1 MDSDE
6 DERINFEEKTIK
18 ELRDL
23 VYDILDK
30 NTT

>member
-23 VYDILDK
+23 VYDILDED
-30 NTT
+30 TI

>member
-18 ELRDL
+18 ELRNL

-30 NTT
+30 DTT